1 MTDVK
6 RHLLKTISYRVIST
20 TIGFFLVWYI
30 TNSIELSSAFT
41 LSELLYKPIIYFIHE
56 RIWYKWIRLK

>member
-1 MTDVK
+1 MTQVK